1 MGFKF
6 PDLWD
11 ESFLNALA
19 SDDRSRAQQNVE
31 AAERD
36 RESRASTSQQRQHTL
51 LEMRGQ
57 LEQLF
62 IETNRQKAGL
72 DLEKL
77 LNALFSTFD
86 LAPREPFRVVGEQI
100 DGSFELDH
108 DVYLLEAKWE
118 SAPLAEKELLVFR
131 GKIEGKSSFTRG
143 VFLAMNG
150 ISADANTAI
159 RSGKQ
164 PTFFVITG
172 HDLMMVLQGALPL
185 DDFMRRRRRLLAE
198 EGAVTATFDR
208 VSG

>member
-1 MGFKF
+1 M
-6 PDLWD
+6 
-11 ESFLNALA
+11 
-19 SDDRSRAQQNVE
+19 
-31 AAERD
+31 
-36 RESRASTSQQRQHTL
+36 
-51 LEMRGQ
+51 
-57 LEQLF
+57 
-62 IETNRQKAGL
+62 
-72 DLEKL
+72 
-77 LNALFSTFD
+77 
-86 LAPREPFRVVGEQI
+86 
-100 DGSFELDH
+100 
-108 DVYLLEAKWE
+108 YLLEAKWE